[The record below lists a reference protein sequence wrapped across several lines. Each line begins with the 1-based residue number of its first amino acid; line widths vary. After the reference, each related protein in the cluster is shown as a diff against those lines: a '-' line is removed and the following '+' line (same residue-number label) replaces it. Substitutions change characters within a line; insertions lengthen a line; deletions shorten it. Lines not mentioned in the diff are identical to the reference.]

1 MHSILKKFTL
11 DFLNYD
17 VKKINNIIK
26 NSDQNIRSKSS
37 IKFDPVTNID
47 IKINNIILKRI
58 KLYFPNHNIKSEES
72 NYVDN
77 SSDYTWYIDPL
88 DGTKNY
94 IFDLNHYSVL
104 VGLTYKNN
112 PIFSLIYFP
121 KLKEFYFSIVN
132 KSYYYS
138 FSKKSIHNFKE
149 LIKKS
154 PKLLRNKR
162 ILTNTIN
169 TIKSKKI
176 ISFFKNKK
184 YLFKISGADSMNLI
198 LISLNKTDLFI
209 ESGLKDTDVVPLLN
223 FLKVNNIKFI
233 NWEKKSIIKEY
244 QNSLIFYKNS
254 KANKLIVDKFL
265 KIV

>member
-11 DFLNYD
+11 DFLNYE

-26 NSDQNIRSKSS
+26 NSEQNIRSKSN
-37 IKFDPVTNID
+37 IKFDLVTDID
-47 IKINNIILKRI
+47 IKINKIILKRI
-58 KLYFPNHNIKSEES
+58 KYHFPNHNIKSEES
-72 NYVDN
+72 TYIDN
-77 SSDYTWYIDPL
+77 SSHYKWYIDPL

-104 VGLTYKNN
+104 IGLTYKNN

-121 KLKEFYFSIVN
+121 KLNEFYFSIVN

-138 FSKKSIHNFKE
+138 FSKKRICNFKE
-149 LIKKS
+149 LKKKS
-154 PKLLRNKR
+154 PKLLKNKR

-169 TIKSKKI
+169 TLKSKKI
-176 ISFFKNKK
+176 ISFFKNKR

-223 FLKVNNIKFI
+223 FIKVNNIKFI
-233 NWEKKSIIKEY
+233 NWEKKPIVKEF